1 MKNAGCLSMF
11 KNENARTVRH
21 LMNLFDY
28 LMDNINEEEVTYK
41 EWKASKEISTHLVST
56 TQHVTEFNSKLIDL
70 L

>member
-41 EWKASKEISTHLVST
+41 EWKASKETNTQLVST
-56 TQHVTEFNSKLIDL
+56 THNVTDL
-70 L
+70 FPN